1 MSWDI
6 VVTRL
11 PSDVASLEDLPEDQE
26 PPILGTRE
34 QITEKLRELHPSL
47 DLAFPERPLIEGDG
61 FSIEVWLPE
70 GELRMFS
77 LSIRGGGDVV
87 KVVAGILEALEASG
101 IDPGSE
107 TGLFSLDGSPESL
120 SDWQRYRDSLA
131 PRQP

>member
-1 MSWDI
+1 M
-6 VVTRL
+6 
-11 PSDVASLEDLPEDQE
+11 
-26 PPILGTRE
+26 
-34 QITEKLRELHPSL
+34 
-47 DLAFPERPLIEGDG
+47 
-61 FSIEVWLPE
+61 WLPE